1 VLVLAVLLL
10 AAAVA
15 AGTYAGLERLG
26 TRGIAPAVF
35 RGVAWAAL
43 GLLLANLSC
52 RREPESVR
60 PLVLLDASLS
70 MRSAGGQWDAARR
83 AAAGLGG
90 GPDPDI
96 RLVSAV
102 PGASDSAP
110 SGGRSLV
117 AGALTAAAA
126 TARPVWLL
134 TDGEVEDLAEI
145 PPDLLARTGVKL
157 FPRASRPDLA
167 ITRVM
172 GPDRLTAGD
181 TLRLEVDVRAFGMPD
196 RRNVS
201 VEVREMGGT
210 HAWLR
215 GAVPL
220 NGGSGSVVLRGKLPE
235 VAAGPH
241 LLAVALRDAGDAEPR
256 TDLRLHLLS
265 VTPTPG
271 IVIVGA
277 PASWESRFLFRTLLD
292 VAALPVR
299 GYFLME
305 GSRWRRMGDLT
316 AATAAEVERATQQAD
331 LLVLLG
337 EPDDRWR
344 RSTHR
349 VRGRWE
355 WIAAAKDAAP
365 TDGDWYLAPAVASPV
380 SGAFIGLPVDS
391 FPPGLALATLTP
403 GPQDWVGLNAQ
414 LNRRGA
420 EHPAIVG
427 RDSAGHREVQ
437 VGVAGLWRWAFRGGS
452 SEQGYRSWVAATTA
466 WLLGA
471 SDSVT
476 GRARPLR
483 AVVQQ
488 GRPVVF
494 ERARPDSGPVGIELR
509 ITGGAAATRRDTLRF
524 DGAGRA
530 ELFLQPG
537 RYEYRLQGG
546 GGGVL
551 GVEVY
556 SDEWLPRPVA
566 LTERPAAA
574 PLEPSRTPAR
584 ERLWLFALAVAG
596 LSGEWWARRRMGLR

>member
-1 VLVLAVLLL
+1 
-10 AAAVA
+10 
-15 AGTYAGLERLG
+15 R
-26 TRGIAPAVF
+26 
-35 RGVAWAAL
+35 
-43 GLLLANLSC
+43 
-52 RREPESVR
+52 
-60 PLVLLDASLS
+60 
-70 MRSAGGQWDAARR
+70 
-83 AAAGLGG
+83 
-90 GPDPDI
+90 
-96 RLVSAV
+96 
-102 PGASDSAP
+102 
-110 SGGRSLV
+110 
-117 AGALTAAAA
+117 
-126 TARPVWLL
+126 
-134 TDGEVEDLAEI
+134 
-145 PPDLLARTGVKL
+145 
-157 FPRASRPDLA
+157 
-167 ITRVM
+167 
-172 GPDRLTAGD
+172 
-181 TLRLEVDVRAFGMPD
+181 
-196 RRNVS
+196 
-201 VEVREMGGT
+201 
-210 HAWLR
+210 
-215 GAVPL
+215 AVPL

-316 AATAAEVERATQQAD
+316 AATAAEVERAAQQAD
-331 LLVLLG
+331 LL
-337 EPDDRWR
+337 
-344 RSTHR
+344 
-349 VRGRWE
+349 
-355 WIAAAKDAAP
+355 
-365 TDGDWYLAPAVASPV
+365 
-380 SGAFIGLPVDS
+380 
-391 FPPGLALATLTP
+391 
-403 GPQDWVGLNAQ
+403 
-414 LNRRGA
+414 
-420 EHPAIVG
+420 
-427 RDSAGHREVQ
+427 VQ

-537 RYEYRLQGG
+537 R
-546 GGGVL
+546 
-551 GVEVY
+551 
-556 SDEWLPRPVA
+556 
-566 LTERPAAA
+566 
-574 PLEPSRTPAR
+574 
-584 ERLWLFALAVAG
+584 
-596 LSGEWWARRRMGLR
+596 